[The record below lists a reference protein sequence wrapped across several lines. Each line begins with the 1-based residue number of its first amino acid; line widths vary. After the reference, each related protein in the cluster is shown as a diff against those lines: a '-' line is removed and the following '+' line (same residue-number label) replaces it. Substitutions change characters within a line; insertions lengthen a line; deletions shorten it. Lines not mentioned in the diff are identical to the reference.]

1 MTSIHILDSGHA
13 HVALLEMRRQPYNY
27 VSEEL
32 LRTLADTLERL
43 DADPSVRCTV
53 LAAEGRTFSAGA
65 DFGGEGDGIGY
76 HLLHLLFQNTLDL
89 FHFVFRRFHDQFI
102 VYLQ

>member
-1 MTSIHILDSGHA
+1 
-13 HVALLEMRRQPYNY
+13 MRFQPG
-27 VSEEL
+27 L
-32 LRTLADTLERL
+32 
-43 DADPSVRCTV
+43 
-53 LAAEGRTFSAGA
+53 AGA